1 MSRPL
6 YPNELEHSLI
16 AQRPASV
23 RGAHHQSFADPDDRF
38 SIILIDIVLILGLFV
53 CFGSVLAF
61 VVKIQHLLEAPDWAI
76 GRYLVPLAVATIL
89 IAL

>member
-1 MSRPL
+1 
-6 YPNELEHSLI
+6 
-16 AQRPASV
+16 
-23 RGAHHQSFADPDDRF
+23 
-38 SIILIDIVLILGLFV
+38 V